1 MRDMFSVLGMSYTW
15 LWLILAIVFGVIEA
29 MTLGIVS
36 IWFAIGAFIT
46 MLLTLIIDSF
56 LVQLIIFIL
65 ISIVLVATTR
75 QIAVKKLKVGQY
87 KTNIDELIGKEAMV
101 VKKILPYEAGEVK
114 VEGKIWRAI
123 SDSKQIYEVSQIG
136 TILRIEGVTIILK

>member
-75 QIAVKKLKVGQY
+75 QIAVKKLRVGQY